1 MGLFDGLKKALY
13 DEVPDQN
20 APKAAEQKVTP
31 LVTNANFQQPVTY
44 QSTDNVFGST
54 TGQSA
59 QPAISEEDKKKY
71 QDYFSNLY
79 TKAKA
84 KSADYGQFLTNI
96 ETVMETDPTLA
107 DASKFKMA
115 FSFMKKQGVTKERLV
130 ASVNDAI
137 GIVENDRTTVFNAD
151 IQAKNAN
158 IESNNKLIADKQLAI
173 QKLTEEINQLKTDT
187 ETIKNRISIKTLLY
201 NSLAAQLITKIKNDL
216 SGINNFI

>member
-1 MGLFDGLKKALY
+1 
-13 DEVPDQN
+13 
-20 APKAAEQKVTP
+20 
-31 LVTNANFQQPVTY
+31 
-44 QSTDNVFGST
+44 
-54 TGQSA
+54 
-59 QPAISEEDKKKY
+59 
-71 QDYFSNLY
+71 
-79 TKAKA
+79 
-84 KSADYGQFLTNI
+84 
-96 ETVMETDPTLA
+96 
-107 DASKFKMA
+107 
-115 FSFMKKQGVTKERLV
+115 MKKQGVTKERLV